1 MYKTIIILFIL
12 ITCLYSETVQQ
23 IETTNRNQLVDK
35 SNTVTTKTYTEATGD
50 SSVKQWNQQDWK
62 NQMEQNGALGT
73 GLIGRAQGNA
83 SLQGS
88 DIATS
93 GNPNS
98 VNTTSLR
105 TSETFKNLKSIHAFT
120 DGIKNSVLD
129 ANLNRSVK
137 ELNIIETTKC
147 YIAREMPVRFKCDKT
162 GLIYGAGINSSGK
175 DAKVNCE
182 NECFEQM
189 TCVDVNGGNVT
200 TNVNIGEIKL
210 NEGDEKSEKTISI
223 NTKLDTLT
231 YNSSVSKGIVYLD
244 IEITL
249 MDGTKQFFTKKSKL
263 ETKENKLKIGLNLQ
277 SIRFIIYGT
286 DKTAVGSISSGST
299 TNRVSKYICPSTQDI
314 SDKKPG
320 DFAYL
325 CPSGKVVTLSGSS
338 QVFKICEDYGVVGD
352 NVDGTF
358 SSFDT
363 CNSVCRQ
370 NFECKLDTTSVSTN
384 SLQNFREGCMEGQ
397 TNCNV
402 NTCKSLRASKNQII
416 NENVFDATLEAKPTI
431 ISGALVNGAQRP
443 KIVLSEDVDFQTR
456 SKEEWK
462 DGAYRDMVN
471 HGTYR
476 YASKKINEDTESSD
490 AYGMKLMTNS
500 VDTTVQG
507 SATRGLFWIN
517 KPRSFDVG
525 ENVSFKHYA
534 VLEVV
539 VDGLKYDSFGKQYRV
554 KDKILYVK
562 TSEDDTFKPFAIKR
576 NYAQKAN
583 DKVTDTILITAIWE
597 YEYFN
602 TSLKQWYPLSSGSSL
617 EYFKNTVITLD
628 GPYLRLPVV
637 NDYNKLMYS
646 LPGIIRSI
654 DKNGPNETKNYT
666 GDFTGTGQ
674 VILGLKLYVKYTNET
689 DISYLSVIDD
699 IESGKW
705 ESVYDSTS
713 SIASKQT
720 VVSDTKLAA
729 DALTYAKTDQ
739 RKGNEDIE
747 IFMYGKENNKTAYTR
762 IKPKTEDLGKKG
774 FVYIFAQ

>member
-1 MYKTIIILFIL
+1 MYKTILILFIL
-12 ITCLYSETVQQ
+12 ISCLYSETVQQ

-105 TSETFKNLKSIHAFT
+105 TSETFKNLKSIHGFT

-210 NEGDEKSEKTISI
+210 NEGDEKNEKTISI

-277 SIRFIIYGT
+277 SIRFIIYGA

-431 ISGALVNGAQRP
+431 IAGALVNGAQRP

-471 HGTYR
+471 HGSYR

-517 KPRSFDVG
+517 KPRAFDVG

-583 DKVTDTILITAIWE
+583 DKVTDTIILTAIWE

-666 GDFTGTGQ
+666 GVFTGTGQ
-674 VILGLKLYVKYTNET
+674 VILGLKLYVQYTNET
-689 DISYLSVIDD
+689 GISYSSVIDD

-720 VVSDTKLAA
+720 VISDTKLAS

-747 IFMYGKENNKTAYTR
+747 IFLYGKENNKTAYTR
-762 IKPKTEDLGKKG
+762 IKPKNEDLGKKG
-774 FVYIFAQ
+774 FIYIFAQ

>member
-1 MYKTIIILFIL
+1 MYKTILILFIL

-105 TSETFKNLKSIHAFT
+105 TSETFKNLKSIHGFT

-210 NEGDEKSEKTISI
+210 NEGDEKNEKTISI

-277 SIRFIIYGT
+277 SIRFIIYGA

-431 ISGALVNGAQRP
+431 IAGALVNGAQRP

-471 HGTYR
+471 HGSYR

-517 KPRSFDVG
+517 KPRAFDVG

-534 VLEVV
+534 VLEVI
-539 VDGLKYDSFGKQYRV
+539 VDGLKYDSYGKQYRV

-583 DKVTDTILITAIWE
+583 DKVTDTIILTSIWE

-666 GDFTGTGQ
+666 GAFTGTGQ

-689 DISYLSVIDD
+689 GISYSSVIDD

-720 VVSDTKLAA
+720 VISDTKLAS

-747 IFMYGKENNKTAYTR
+747 IFLYGKENNKTAYTR

>member
-1 MYKTIIILFIL
+1 MYKNILFIFL
-12 ITCLYSETVQQ
+12 FITSLYSETVQQ
-23 IETTNRNQLVDK
+23 LETTNRNQLVDK
-35 SNTVTTKTYTEATGD
+35 SDTVTTKTYAEPTGD
-50 SSVKQWNQQDWK
+50 SSTKQWNQQDWK
-62 NQMEQNGALGT
+62 NHMEQNGALGT
-73 GLIGRAQGNA
+73 GLIGRAQGNT

-93 GNPNS
+93 GNPNN

-105 TSETFKNLKSIHAFT
+105 TSETFKNLKSLHSFT
-120 DGIKNSVLD
+120 DGLKNSVLD

-137 ELNIIETTKC
+137 ELNIIETTRC
-147 YIAREMPVRFKCDKT
+147 YIAREMPVRFKCEKT

-210 NEGDEKSEKTISI
+210 NEGDEKNEKTITI

-277 SIRFIIYGT
+277 SIRFIIYGA

-325 CPSGKVVTLSGSS
+325 CPSGKVVTLSGNS
-338 QVFKICEDYGVVGD
+338 QVFKICEDYGVRGD

-431 ISGALVNGAQRP
+431 IAGSLVNGAQRP
-443 KIVLSEDVDFQTR
+443 KILLSEDVDFQTR

-490 AYGMKLMTNS
+490 AFGMKLMTNS
-500 VDTTVQG
+500 VDSTVQG
-507 SATRGLFWIN
+507 TATRGLYWIN
-517 KPRSFDVG
+517 KPRAFDVG

-562 TSEDDTFKPFAIKR
+562 TSEDDTFKPFAVKR

-583 DKVTDTILITAIWE
+583 DKVTDTLILTATWE

-654 DKNGPNETKNYT
+654 DKNGPNETKNYS
-666 GDFTGTGQ
+666 GEFNGTGQ

-689 DISYLSVIDD
+689 GISYSSVIDD

-705 ESVYDSTS
+705 ASVYDSTS

-720 VVSDTKLAA
+720 VVSDTKLTS